1 MKKIMFILFTFS
13 IVILSGCSVLEEVNS
28 SLNYA
33 TESTDYI
40 NDLQTF
46 GEEASSLVQDA
57 ATDPDKKAEL
67 EGKITDLEARIKEFN
82 EMEAPSI
89 ATDLHETVVE
99 KNDQILEG
107 INTAKENGELS
118 VEKLKDTEIFKT
130 INEMTD
136 LIDQIKQLEL

>member
-57 ATDPDKKAEL
+57 ATDPDKKTEL

-82 EMEAPSI
+82 EMKAPSI